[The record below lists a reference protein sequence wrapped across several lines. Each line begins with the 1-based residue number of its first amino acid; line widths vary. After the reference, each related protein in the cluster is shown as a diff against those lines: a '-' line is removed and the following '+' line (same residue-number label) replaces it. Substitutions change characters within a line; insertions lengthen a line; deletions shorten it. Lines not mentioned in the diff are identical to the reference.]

1 MDGWDEMRD
10 EGILITGV
18 LVLWLSPL
26 HLGQTWIPYLI

>member
-18 LVLWLSPL
+18 LVCGFPPFTWVR
-26 HLGQTWIPYLI
+26 LGFLI